1 MLSTSA
7 FHGQAAVAL
16 YPLRETPL
24 HYAAGEANV
33 RDAAGPDHAPR
44 HARAPCLASDACAC
58 GDRAPKGTKGT
69 VVVEEAVDPNERVTP
84 PAFSEES
91 LAALGSFATDTPY
104 TDPDPQI
111 LPSSLEAVVASWQRP
126 SKYLQA
132 LVDVGGAPCVVQPPL
147 PNDDG
152 TAASREL
159 PNLLE
164 SVPPSASEGGA
175 ALAEARRALQWMISC
190 MQLVALHAE
199 RMEAGCFL
207 WELIHPQTA
216 GRPRVVP
223 SGKYA
228 VKLFDQGAWRL
239 VTVDDRMPFD
249 ASGAAILPRSVSRSH
264 SRRLQ
269 PPPPPPP
276 ATCTPLSPTPRG
288 DAAHPPLL
296 PPHPPPAHPNRLT
309 VPHPWVAS
317 EPVATY
323 LRSAATRR
331 RRHWS
336 CGHCCSPR
344 PCISLRPAHR
354 RAYRRSVST

>member
-1 MLSTSA
+1 M
-7 FHGQAAVAL
+7 
-16 YPLRETPL
+16 
-24 HYAAGEANV
+24 
-33 RDAAGPDHAPR
+33 
-44 HARAPCLASDACAC
+44 
-58 GDRAPKGTKGT
+58 
-69 VVVEEAVDPNERVTP
+69 VVEEAVDPNERVTP

-126 SKYLQA
+126 SEYLQA
-132 LVDVGGAPCVVQPPL
+132 LVDQGGAPCVVQPPL

-164 SVPPSASEGGA
+164 SVPPSASEEGA

-228 VKLFDQGAWRL
+228 IKLFDQGAWRL

-249 ASGAAILPRSVSRSH
+249 ASGAAILPRSVSRSL

-269 PPPPPPP
+269 PPPSPPP
-276 ATCTPLSPTPRG
+276 ATFTPLPPTPKG
-288 DAAHPPLL
+288 HAAPPPLL
-296 PPHPPPAHPNRLT
+296 PPRPPPAHPNRLT
-309 VPHPWVAS
+309 VPHPWTAS
-317 EPVATY
+317 EPFATY
-323 LRSAATRR
+323 LV
-331 RRHWS
+331 
-336 CGHCCSPR
+336 CGHSQTAALELWPLLLAKAVYKLAAGA
-344 PCISLRPAHR
+344 PSSLSQVRKYASIRAWSKYVSIRAWSAVSIAAHR
-354 RAYRRSVST
+354 AWVGGPRIFPASTRHRGTVPDGVFKGSIRAAPPNV